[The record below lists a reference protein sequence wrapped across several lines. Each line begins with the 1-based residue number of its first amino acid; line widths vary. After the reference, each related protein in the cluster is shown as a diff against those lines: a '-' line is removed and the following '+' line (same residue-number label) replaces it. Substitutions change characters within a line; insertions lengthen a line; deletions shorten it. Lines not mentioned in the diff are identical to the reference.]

1 MSNYKRHAQGG
12 RFKRG
17 EFGDLGLRAYKDQQD
32 RQIQHLKDQNRQEQ
46 LYSQQH
52 LQQIRGSGAKELE
65 HNRMLQGLE
74 EDVGNLAL
82 QNTKIRA
89 DREVEAI
96 KGEAAEAGKKAK
108 FWKDFSTTYSQQ
120 YIAAAGTL
128 IDEAT
133 TLQMQK
139 QVDVVKN
146 HPGFQKAINDF
157 AHLNKLS
164 SKKLQESGVGVYF
177 DPTIDQKTK
186 SDFFSHLADLGLRM
200 NHKTKKAVA
209 KMVLD
214 DWDTQHARLKDL
226 AAKNDAPWNEETIG
240 HYYYTRA
247 RELLTQLGI
256 SHTSEAGQVLLRGID
271 KEEFDKR
278 EELTQK
284 GFVARDTKYKTDL
297 KERAQGLVG
306 KMDFSAVKGSKN
318 IVSANG
324 YYYTDYS
331 DDFNDLIMY
340 EGTSWTADSKGNPV
354 DPDLRTPAN
363 LREDFEVIAENWIKA
378 GVFKSKEQAVNHLLN
393 VHIPGAK
400 VKVKPDGSI
409 EYSKKDSW
417 GGKHPQLVEKI
428 DDWWREYSKDRAVKT
443 KQSLENEDN
452 DALAEILRRRQLDR
466 NDENYIDVT
475 DPKQIKALQI
485 QYGHLEK
492 TTDLLGDYEVFNQT
506 DKDQRIVNANLNSL
520 YKDNKIEN
528 LSKYIQH
535 LPDDQKEIWQSKLD
549 QVKLLH
555 RNGFDEAGLKSLSKE
570 YLNEMVGVE
579 NIKNASST
587 ARAHYTFVQQG
598 IQQEILYQLSLV
610 ADKDMSDAEKLQA
623 VDQALR
629 NQMQLDKTGGGERG
643 TGIFRRTASGTKTTF
658 LAYWD
663 EDEDDKE
670 GSVATKEDI
679 ETKLKNGSTDYN
691 TLIEELGNS
700 SKKGLVT
707 FGTGAN
713 QVSKYI
719 VGIDEA
725 DMALR
730 SLKSGTPIKFNATV
744 EHIYTNQPK
753 GKGKYYSKRDIWNN
767 IFKSL
772 GINEEI
778 PQGYEEFQTY
788 KIESSTVLNA
798 DTSRMTAPNKEAVCI
813 LEQCAE
819 YGIIDLNQPSKES
832 QEVTRQKEI
841 RQKNPYR
848 NPFFPF

>member
-1 MSNYKRHAQGG
+1 K
-12 RFKRG
+12 
-17 EFGDLGLRAYKDQQD
+17 
-32 RQIQHLKDQNRQEQ
+32 
-46 LYSQQH
+46 
-52 LQQIRGSGAKELE
+52 
-65 HNRMLQGLE
+65 
-74 EDVGNLAL
+74 LAL
-82 QNTKIRA
+82 QNTKVRA

-120 YIAAAGTL
+120 YVAAAGTL

-133 TLQMQK
+133 TLQMQR

-214 DWDTQHARLKDL
+214 DWGTQHARLKDL
-226 AAKNDAPWNEETIG
+226 ARQNNAPWNEETIG

-256 SHTSEAGQVLLRGID
+256 SHTSEAGQILLRGID

-284 GFVARDTKYKTDL
+284 GFVARDTQYKTDL

-331 DDFNDLIMY
+331 DDLNDLIMY

-378 GVFKSKEQAVNHLLN
+378 GVFKSKEQAINHLLN

-417 GGKHPQLVEKI
+417 GGKHPQLVEKV
-428 DDWWREYSKDRAVKT
+428 DDWWREYSKDRAAKT

-452 DALAEILRRRQLDR
+452 DALAEILRRRQLDK

-485 QYGHLEK
+485 QYGHL
-492 TTDLLGDYEVFNQT
+492 
-506 DKDQRIVNANLNSL
+506 
-520 YKDNKIEN
+520 
-528 LSKYIQH
+528 
-535 LPDDQKEIWQSKLD
+535 
-549 QVKLLH
+549 
-555 RNGFDEAGLKSLSKE
+555 
-570 YLNEMVGVE
+570 
-579 NIKNASST
+579 
-587 ARAHYTFVQQG
+587 
-598 IQQEILYQLSLV
+598 
-610 ADKDMSDAEKLQA
+610 
-623 VDQALR
+623 
-629 NQMQLDKTGGGERG
+629 
-643 TGIFRRTASGTKTTF
+643 
-658 LAYWD
+658 
-663 EDEDDKE
+663 
-670 GSVATKEDI
+670 
-679 ETKLKNGSTDYN
+679 
-691 TLIEELGNS
+691 
-700 SKKGLVT
+700 
-707 FGTGAN
+707 
-713 QVSKYI
+713 
-719 VGIDEA
+719 
-725 DMALR
+725 
-730 SLKSGTPIKFNATV
+730 
-744 EHIYTNQPK
+744 
-753 GKGKYYSKRDIWNN
+753 
-767 IFKSL
+767 
-772 GINEEI
+772 
-778 PQGYEEFQTY
+778 
-788 KIESSTVLNA
+788 
-798 DTSRMTAPNKEAVCI
+798 
-813 LEQCAE
+813 
-819 YGIIDLNQPSKES
+819 
-832 QEVTRQKEI
+832 
-841 RQKNPYR
+841 
-848 NPFFPF
+848 